1 MELIVSLQPELRTA
15 ALCGLIAACLS
26 EFFFVA
32 IPFIPTLATLAL
44 FQFLK
49 PREAHPDP
57 RALNLECLTLESSLD
72 WLLLAFQISAQI
84 SPSQKVLLT
93 L

>member
-26 EFFFVA
+26 EFFVA